1 MNKKYKRVFSIN
13 LQPGYRNYT
22 VKDLQDVKGKKK
34 LTQILVNDASEA
46 SAAEEA
52 GIDLILAKPDENVP
66 LIRKA
71 APKTFMTVSVPFIKY
86 SSKEDI
92 VKKALE
98 LVEHGA
104 DSIHC
109 GSWNLNFMKYLNEF
123 KIPFQGHAGLV
134 PRRSTW
140 IGGVRAFGKNAKEA
154 SKLLKDIKDIEETG
168 AWGVEVECVPE
179 EILGEITKQTKL
191 LTLSIGSGKKSDVQF
206 LFAEDILGCS
216 SIDTP
221 RHAKMYV
228 NFNKLNDQ
236 IQKERI
242 KAFKKFDLEV
252 KKGLF
257 PGKKHSISV
266 DKKELLN
273 FIKSLKD
280 KKDN

>member
-22 VKDLQDVKGKKK
+22 VKDLQDIKGKRK
-34 LTQILVNDASEA
+34 LTQILVSDALEA

-140 IGGVRAFGKNAKEA
+140 IGGVRAFGKNAEEA
-154 SKLLKDIKDIEETG
+154 SKLLNDIWDIEETG

-206 LFAEDILGCS
+206 LFA
-216 SIDTP
+216 
-221 RHAKMYV
+221 
-228 NFNKLNDQ
+228 
-236 IQKERI
+236 
-242 KAFKKFDLEV
+242 
-252 KKGLF
+252 
-257 PGKKHSISV
+257 
-266 DKKELLN
+266 
-273 FIKSLKD
+273 
-280 KKDN
+280 

>member
-1 MNKKYKRVFSIN
+1 
-13 LQPGYRNYT
+13 
-22 VKDLQDVKGKKK
+22 
-34 LTQILVNDASEA
+34 
-46 SAAEEA
+46 
-52 GIDLILAKPDENVP
+52 
-66 LIRKA
+66 
-71 APKTFMTVSVPFIKY
+71 
-86 SSKEDI
+86 
-92 VKKALE
+92 
-98 LVEHGA
+98 
-104 DSIHC
+104 
-109 GSWNLNFMKYLNEF
+109 MKYLNEF

-154 SKLLKDIKDIEETG
+154 SKLLKDVKDIEETG

-257 PGKKHSISV
+257 PAKKHSISV

>member
-1 MNKKYKRVFSIN
+1 MTNKYKRVFSIN

-22 VKDLQDVKGKKK
+22 IKDLQDIKGKKK
-34 LTQILVNDASEA
+34 LTQILVSDQLEA

-52 GIDLILAKPDENVP
+52 GIDLLLAKPDQNVP
-66 LIRKA
+66 YIRKA
-71 APKTFMTVSVPFIKY
+71 APKTFLTVSIPFIKY

-92 VKKALE
+92 VKKAFE
-98 LVEHGA
+98 LVEQGA

-123 KIPFQGHAGLV
+123 KIPFQGHVGLV

-140 IGGVRAFGKNAKEA
+140 IGGVRAFGKNADEA
-154 SKLLKDIKDIEETG
+154 SKLLNDIKDIENTG

-179 EILGEITKQTKL
+179 DILGEITNKTKL
-191 LTLSIGSGKKSDVQF
+191 LTLSIGSGKKADVQF

-221 RHAKMYV
+221 RHAKMYA
-228 NFNKLNDQ
+228 NFNKLNAQ

-242 KAFKKFDLEV
+242 KAFKKFNSEV
-252 KKGLF
+252 KTGVF
-257 PGKKHSISV
+257 PSKKHSISI
-266 DKKELLN
+266 DKKELNN
-273 FIKSLKD
+273 FKKSMLV

>member
-1 MNKKYKRVFSIN
+1 MINKYKRVFSIN

-22 VKDLQDVKGKKK
+22 IKDLQDIKGKKK
-34 LTQILVNDASEA
+34 LTQILVSDQLEA

-52 GIDLILAKPDENVP
+52 GIDLLLAKPDQNVP
-66 LIRKA
+66 YIRKA
-71 APKTFMTVSVPFIKY
+71 APKTFLTVSIPFIKY

-92 VKKALE
+92 VKKAFE
-98 LVEHGA
+98 LVEQGA

-123 KIPFQGHAGLV
+123 KIPFQGHVGLV

-140 IGGVRAFGKNAKEA
+140 IGGVRAFGKNVDEA
-154 SKLLKDIKDIEETG
+154 SKLLNDIKDIENTG

-179 EILGEITKQTKL
+179 DILGEITNKTKL
-191 LTLSIGSGKKSDVQF
+191 LTLSIGSGKKADVQF

-221 RHAKMYV
+221 RHAKMYA
-228 NFNKLNDQ
+228 NFNKLNAQ

-242 KAFKKFDLEV
+242 KAFKKFNSEV
-252 KKGLF
+252 KTGAF
-257 PGKKHSISV
+257 PSKKHSISI
-266 DKKELLN
+266 DKKELNN
-273 FIKSLKD
+273 FKKSMLV